1 MGERLKELRTQHG
14 LSQEQVGKR
23 LGLSKGAIGAYEN
36 NTNMPPA
43 DVLAHL
49 AVMYNTSSDYILG
62 LNSDDDTIKLSLQ
75 NLDKHKRNIIKQIIY
90 LAKELL
96 QNK

>member
-62 LNSDDDTIKLSLQ
+62 LNNDDTIKLSLQ
-75 NLDKHKRNIIKQIIY
+75 NLDKNKRNIIKQIIY
-90 LAKELL
+90 LATELL

>member
-62 LNSDDDTIKLSLQ
+62 LNNDDTIKLSLQ
-75 NLDKHKRNIIKQIIY
+75 NLDKNKRKIIKQIIY